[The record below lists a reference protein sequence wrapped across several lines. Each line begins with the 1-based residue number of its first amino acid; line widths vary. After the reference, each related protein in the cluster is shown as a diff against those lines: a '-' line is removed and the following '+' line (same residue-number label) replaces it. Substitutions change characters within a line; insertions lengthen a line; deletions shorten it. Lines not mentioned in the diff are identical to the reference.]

1 MSRRPVY
8 AADMARVTS
17 FDVARLAG
25 VSQPT
30 VSRALRDQRGT
41 SEATRAKVRAA
52 ARELGYVP
60 LQSGRL
66 LSTRLSRRA
75 GIVTGEFG
83 NPFYPAL
90 IEPMIAALHQQ
101 GYLSVMIPDDDV
113 DALDPVPLVD
123 GSLDG
128 VILTTVHRGSALPAE
143 LARHGVPCVLVNR
156 ETDVSQET
164 GVNQET
170 GETSADAGA
179 DASVA
184 ANEEGARQAARFL
197 VGLGHARIGF
207 IGGLA
212 GTTTSHVRRE
222 SFADE
227 LHRLGRPLSP
237 QLAFDGRYSLGHG
250 RTGFAH
256 LMSARPRPTAVFC
269 ANDILALGAMEEAR
283 ALGLVVPGDV
293 TIVGFDDMPLSALAT
308 VGLTTVS
315 VDLAQMGRAAVDL
328 LLTRIASPGL
338 PARRE
343 IHPTQ
348 LTPRATHAPPPPG
361 T

>member
-1 MSRRPVY
+1 MG
-8 AADMARVTS
+8 RVTS

-30 VSRALRDQRGT
+30 VSRALRDLRGT
-41 SEATRAKVRAA
+41 SKATRARVRDA
-52 ARELGYVP
+52 ARALGYVP

-101 GYLSVMIPDDDV
+101 GYLSVVIPDDDV

-156 ETDVSQET
+156 ET
-164 GVNQET
+164 
-170 GETSADAGA
+170 GEAGA

-184 ANEEGARQAARFL
+184 ANDEGARQAARFL
-197 VGLGHARIGF
+197 VGLGHTRIGF

-212 GTTTSHVRRE
+212 ETTTSHLRRAA
-222 SFADE
+222 FADE
-227 LHRLGRPLSP
+227 LHRLGRDLPP
-237 QLAFDGRYSLGHG
+237 RLAVDGRYNLGHG
-250 RTGFAH
+250 RAGFARV
-256 LMSARPRPTAVFC
+256 MSARRPPTAVFC
-269 ANDILALGAMEEAR
+269 ANDILALGALEEAH
-283 ALGLVVPGDV
+283 ALGLAVPGDV

-315 VDLAQMGRAAVDL
+315 VDLAQMGRTAVDL

-343 IHPTQ
+343 IHPTR
-348 LTPRATHAPPPPG
+348 LTRRATHAPPPPAA
-361 T
+361 